1 MAGTKSLLEAELVS
15 VGDSTHLNT
24 QVLKDPVK
32 PADSGIDSRPSSTS
46 AKPPV
51 KRPNYSEWP
60 LDWKASAASKKIIND
75 RDKSL
80 NPDMSLP
87 KAVKPTPKSYVLS
100 LLERSPRF
108 KAWRKTRQLEKA
120 MAFILERKAHWVSG
134 RAGTIANEH
143 AISTKVPSHYLGL
156 SHKTWD
162 KLISYVDLLSKHG
175 VPIQAEKDFI
185 K

>member
-1 MAGTKSLLEAELVS
+1 MAGTKSLEAEPVS

-51 KRPNYSEWP
+51 KQPNYSEWP
-60 LDWKASAASKKIIND
+60 LDWKASAAAKKIINN

-87 KAVKPTPKSYVLS
+87 KAVKPTPKSFS
-100 LLERSPRF
+100 LLEPSPRF

-120 MAFILERKAHWVSG
+120 MAFILERKAHWVSDW
-134 RAGTIANEH
+134 AGTIANKH

-162 KLISYVDLLSKHG
+162 KLISYADLLLKNG
-175 VPIQAEKDFI
+175 VPIQVEKDFI

>member
-1 MAGTKSLLEAELVS
+1 MRRKRDEIPTGGTTSVAKGLKVGSKIPSEVVSGEPGAVMAGTKSLLEAEPVS

-108 KAWRKTRQLEKA
+108 KAWRKMIKFKQLEC
-120 MAFILERKAHWVSG
+120 FLFPLEWVWLN
-134 RAGTIANEH
+134 TI
-143 AISTKVPSHYLGL
+143 
-156 SHKTWD
+156 D
-162 KLISYVDLLSKHG
+162 KHD
-175 VPIQAEKDFI
+175 
-185 K
+185 